1 MHLGIERNQ
10 CLWLEIGEID
20 VPHNSATNNAS
31 PMPTGAM
38 KVVRDFSAASI
49 KTTKTSSEVRNV
61 SMNTPWAMEV
71 LFVNRVITAIG
82 PRNMHEL
89 RADPRE
95 QEGAAGPG

>member
-1 MHLGIERNQ
+1 MHLGVERNQ
-10 CLWLEIGEID
+10 CRWLKTGAID
-20 VPHNSATNNAS
+20 VLHNFVTNNVG

-49 KTTKTSSEVRNV
+49 KTTKPSSEVRNI
-61 SMNTPWAMEV
+61 SMNTPWVMES

-82 PRNMHEL
+82 PSNMHEL